1 VLEVTPLGFSHEA
14 FLAPRIAGVNAP
26 PVLAIRG
33 QTTIELPSKENAPMT
48 GFEPNSQGDST
59 ESTRQ
64 EQPVAPCAAVR
75 VTPAELDFGL
85 VPTSPYALSPQP
97 FSYLGQT
104 PALLFW
110 DNLGERLLPFSA
122 VAKANSVLRVTG
134 TDLAQWQHTPRLTT
148 LQISPTI
155 AAMQMEERDQFLY
168 SPAINISA
176 PQVAYFLVQMRILNA
191 PIPYAVLWWRGE
203 NEEGYTKWASVV
215 TVPDGYWHTYAIPL
229 HSYPAWRSTGQIRH
243 LRFEPIYLSSGWV
256 EIASLELIGP
266 IP

>member
-1 VLEVTPLGFSHEA
+1 
-14 FLAPRIAGVNAP
+14 
-26 PVLAIRG
+26 
-33 QTTIELPSKENAPMT
+33 MT
-48 GFEPNSQGDST
+48 GAEPNSQEDGT
-59 ESTRQ
+59 ESTKQ
-64 EQPVAPCAAVR
+64 EHPVAPCAAVS

-85 VPTSPYALSPQP
+85 VPTSPYALPPQP

-110 DNLGERLLPFSA
+110 DNLGERLLPFPA
-122 VAKANSVLRVTG
+122 VAKAESVLRVSG
-134 TDLAQWQHTPRLTT
+134 PDLAQWQRSPHLTT

-155 AAMQMEERDQFLY
+155 AALQMEEDDQFLY

-191 PIPYAVLWWRGE
+191 STPYAVLWWRGE
-203 NEEGYTKWASVV
+203 KEEAYTKWASVV

-243 LRFEPIYLSSGWV
+243 LRFAPILSSGWV
-256 EIASLELIGP
+256 EIASLALIGP